1 MKRFSTAAVATIA
14 AITLSTTS
22 AHAFDDFREL
32 STANVDETDN
42 VLSSKNPD
50 EARGDNTAG
59 HKTSHQM
66 YQSSYGQSS
75 ADGQESSD
83 DTWGGIFGS
92 SYDFD
97 EDREWDT
104 GPSADVLIAGLIAFG
119 IAAFNGFIPG
129 IEVPSIPGL

>member
-1 MKRFSTAAVATIA
+1 MKRFSTAAVVTIA

-22 AHAFDDFREL
+22 AHAIDDFREL
-32 STANVDETDN
+32 SAANVDESDN

-50 EARGDNTAG
+50 EARGENTTG

-66 YQSSYGQSS
+66 YQSSFGQISTDS
-75 ADGQESSD
+75 QESSD
-83 DTWGGIFGS
+83 ATWDGIFGS

-104 GPSADVLIAGLIAFG
+104 GSSADILIAGLIAVG

-129 IEVPSIPGL
+129 IEAPSIPGL